1 LVAAGFGPVR
11 NSPDYATAMVMNNAF
26 GGLFT
31 ARLNTNLRE
40 KHGYTYLAFSAFQFY
55 RDASPFLARMVVR
68 SDVTV
73 PATQQLIAEIR
84 GATEHPFTPEELRKA
99 KDALLLAMPADF
111 EDVRDLNKQMAT
123 LWLFHLPRNSY
134 QSYAVQV
141 AGVSSDDVQ
150 KAVAK
155 YLDPKTLQLVALG
168 DTGKIADGMKLL
180 DWGETVTR
188 QNITYKTR

>member
-1 LVAAGFGPVR
+1 
-11 NSPDYATAMVMNNAF
+11 
-26 GGLFT
+26 
-31 ARLNTNLRE
+31 
-40 KHGYTYLAFSAFQFY
+40 
-55 RDASPFLARMVVR
+55 
-68 SDVTV
+68 
-73 PATQQLIAEIR
+73 
-84 GATEHPFTPEELRKA
+84 LRKA